1 MSKKSSST
9 LRLKDE
15 LEQKEKEYHG
25 KDDMLGMTLLT
36 NPSNISSS
44 RSIMFTSHLNQ
55 MMTLKNPDYPLVFTN
70 YENVVGKFSS
80 GRVKSKSKRR
90 ITHKVPKF
98 DTNGLSEHLYTIFLY
113 DEDKDKY
120 YVMQKKIVEDLTE
133 KFGYEYNNE
142 NLDSKKVGDYFEKD
156 EVIYQSTSYDE
167 FGNYCYGTNA
177 TFAYLIS
184 NDTIEDAIIVS
195 KSIADEMLSKEVETV
210 TLSLNDNDI
219 LINLFGDGKEYKG
232 FPDIGEK
239 TNNILCA
246 RRRIQ
251 TRQLLFDIKAD
262 NLKRINAN
270 EDTVFYCKGRVVDI
284 NIYCNK
290 PIDELEENK
299 INAQLIKYLKLQ
311 NQYYERVLR
320 ITDEILESGSNY
332 SPEITFLNKRA
343 REVLDPEV
351 KWKEDQS
358 KAFSNMVVEFLVE
371 RDCGLEVGQ
380 KITGRVGNKGVI
392 SRVRA
397 DEDMPILE
405 NGKRVD
411 IIFNALGVINRL
423 NSQQIFE
430 QSITFITS
438 RTIEK
443 MDELVSENKVG
454 EALGLMTDIVGHF
467 NEEQSVKLKEFIDGL
482 SGIERKEFVN
492 EVMDNGINIHI
503 PPMLW
508 EKSLY
513 DIIKEVYEKNPWI
526 EPYDVYIKKFGRYIR
541 MLNKMYVGSMYI
553 MKLKQ
558 SAKKGL
564 SVRSTGHIS
573 HRGIPEKTKR
583 SHRELYSK
591 TPIRI
596 GGDENNNMNIGVDSN
611 VINALHMYY
620 RSSVHGRQL
629 LAQLLGTKIENV
641 DIDDLA
647 EPIVS
652 NRNVEI
658 LNAYNKILGVKMV
671 FEDPNK
677 TMMLVDTK
685 NNKLHQLDDGTFI
698 MGSDEDA
705 VKANIRIKV
714 INKLNKKTKDIEF
727 MSLDEYNEFVEN
739 EVERIYNSK

>member
-1 MSKKSSST
+1 MSKKSSSSLK
-9 LRLKDE
+9 LRDE
-15 LEQKEKEYHG
+15 LQQKEKEFHG

-44 RSIMFTSHLNQ
+44 RNIMFTSHLNQ
-55 MMTLKNPDYPLVFTN
+55 LMTLKEPEYPLVFTN

-80 GRVKSKSKRR
+80 SMVKSKSRRR

-98 DTNGLSEHLYTIFLY
+98 DTDGISEHLYTIFLY
-113 DEDKDKY
+113 DEEKDKY
-120 YVMQKKIVEDLTE
+120 YTMTKKIVEDLTE
-133 KFGYEYNNE
+133 KFGYEYNTE
-142 NLDSKKVGDYFEKD
+142 NLDSKNIGDYFEED

-167 FGNYCYGTNA
+167 FGNYQYGTNA

-184 NDTIEDAIIVS
+184 NDTIEDAIVVS
-195 KSIADEMLSKEVETV
+195 KSLADEMLSKEVETV
-210 TLSLNDNDI
+210 SLSLNDNDI
-219 LINLFGDGKEYKG
+219 LVNLFGKGNEYKG

-251 TRQLLFDIKAD
+251 TRQLLFDIKSD
-262 NLKRINAN
+262 NLKRIDAN
-270 EDTVFYCKGRVVDI
+270 DDTVFYCKGKVVDI

-290 PIDELEENK
+290 TMDELEENK
-299 INAQLIKYLKLQ
+299 INAQLIKYIKLQ
-311 NQYYERVLR
+311 NQYYERILT
-320 ITDEILESGSNY
+320 ITNEILESGS
-332 SPEITFLNKRA
+332 SFSSEITYLNKRA
-343 REVLDPEV
+343 REVLDPDV

-358 KAFSNMVVEFLVE
+358 KAFSNIVIEFLVE
-371 RDCGLEVGQ
+371 RDVGLEVGQ
-380 KITGRVGNKGVI
+380 KITGRFGNKGVI
-392 SRVRA
+392 SRVRS

-411 IIFNALGVINRL
+411 ILFNSLGVINRL

-438 RTIEK
+438 RTVER
-443 MDELVSENKVG
+443 MDELVKENKTQ
-454 EALGLMTDIVGHF
+454 EALDLMVKMTNYF
-467 NEEQSVKLKEFIDGL
+467 NDVEAAKLEDFIEGL
-482 SGIERKEFVN
+482 SEADKLQFAYEI
-492 EVMDNGINIHI
+492 MDNGINIHI

-513 DIIKEVYEKNPWI
+513 DIIKVIYEENPWI

-541 MLNKMYVGSMYI
+541 MVNRLYVGSMYI

-573 HRGIPEKTKR
+573 HRGLPEKTKR

-596 GGDENNNMNIGVDSN
+596 GGDENNNMNIGVDSEI
-611 VINALHMYY
+611 INTLHMYY

-629 LAQLLGTKIENV
+629 LAQILGTKIEDV
-641 DIDDLA
+641 DAEDLQDD
-647 EPIVS
+647 IIS

-671 FEDPNK
+671 FEDPDK
-677 TMMLVDTK
+677 TMMIVDTK
-685 NNKLHQLDDGTFI
+685 NHRLHQLEDGTFI

-705 VKANIRIKV
+705 VKGNIRIKV
-714 INKLNKKTKDIEF
+714 IDALNKKTKGLEI
-727 MSLDEYNEFVEN
+727 MSMEEYNEI
-739 EVERIYNSK
+739 VERQVNKIYNSR